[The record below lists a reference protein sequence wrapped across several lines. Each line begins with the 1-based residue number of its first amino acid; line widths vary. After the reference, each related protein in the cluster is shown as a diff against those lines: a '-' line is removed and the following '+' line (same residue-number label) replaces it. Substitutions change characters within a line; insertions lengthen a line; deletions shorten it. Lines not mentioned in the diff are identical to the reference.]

1 MKKSRTITR
10 RDIFLAVLPVLSILL
25 AIGLW
30 ILVSFGEDHIIP
42 SPGEVY
48 ARAVR
53 LFEKPIN
60 DVSLWGHIW
69 ASVKRVLI
77 GLFFACI
84 TGIPLGLLIGWNKT
98 FHSILK
104 PLFDLIR
111 PIPALA
117 WIPLMTLWF
126 GIGETSKV
134 ALIYMGTL
142 MPVLVNTY
150 TGVSLTPQINVD
162 VARVFG
168 ASQMQLVRDI
178 VMPSALSA
186 ILAGIKTALGTG
198 WIVVLA
204 AEMISANTGLGFMII
219 RGSNVADLALVIFA
233 MLIIGIVG
241 ALLSA
246 VLTFLERKLCPWKS
260 VIN

>member
-1 MKKSRTITR
+1 
-10 RDIFLAVLPVLSILL
+10 
-25 AIGLW
+25 
-30 ILVSFGEDHIIP
+30 
-42 SPGEVY
+42 
-48 ARAVR
+48 
-53 LFEKPIN
+53 
-60 DVSLWGHIW
+60 
-69 ASVKRVLI
+69 
-77 GLFFACI
+77 
-84 TGIPLGLLIGWNKT
+84 
-98 FHSILK
+98 
-104 PLFDLIR
+104 
-111 PIPALA
+111 
-117 WIPLMTLWF
+117 
-126 GIGETSKV
+126 
-134 ALIYMGTL
+134 MGTL

-186 ILAGIKTALGTG
+186 ILAGLKTALGTG

-204 AEMISANTGLGFMII
+204 AEMISVITGLGFMII